1 MKKAVTCAQ
10 CGTKM
15 RAGIKF
21 CTKCGYRLRD
31 PEVEALAEAAQAQE
45 VAANLLTEEEVAAIR
60 AAELAAEA
68 EESVAVETSSVEG
81 DVLPVDDD
89 AANEKKRAVLE
100 AKENALAKQNAK
112 AEVEA
117 AKLDAKTE
125 VEIAK
130 VESDIASGQQ
140 ETDAIA
146 RTDAARLELMETGAK
161 VKSAKVASRVAEK
174 LAKRKIAAKAKSDK
188 RNAELDAR
196 DVSRMVRDE
205 QRAVDSRASETEVA
219 DYKQAREHA
228 LAKKKEKEAFRAER
242 IAAAGKDDDFRAEA
256 RAARTVAK
264 GLRAEEK
271 KAAKCRRAETEVQV
285 YEKRAENRLYQQ
297 RVASDNRIRKRRD
310 TDMQRVA
317 ARQAAIRERE
327 TKRLGAVQYKAAAV
341 CLTAEA
347 AEAYR
352 LANQAECD
360 MQKQMHESK
369 IAAGEAKAEKKLIRL
384 RASDL
389 HKHSRTKLA
398 RREKETRALGR
409 AELRALKI
417 VKTEEALEAR
427 RRADEVRLETDE
439 KQREAKRYL
448 KKLAADRKL
457 VKTRA
462 ADADKI
468 QKEEI
473 AALEKFQTAKKLE
486 AGRET
491 RMRTDDS
498 ERAVRAQKKQTKLY
512 SEKLSAADKLADR
525 EHKLAMRSVKLSAAR
540 DDKVMTMKE
549 REQKR
554 NAKLAQRYEKDA
566 IKRARRISKISGA
579 PVSLV
584 PALSG
589 EAPSYA
595 LLTSVDAA
603 DTTPIPTLRDPDSLL
618 ARSYES
624 NQEQYRAYKKA
635 SKKKE
640 KRLRYVEIGVR
651 NDKKYFD
658 TLYEGGE
665 VMIAKR
671 NVSISRAQGIIA
683 IILMI
688 VALVG
693 SLLPAFTVKS
703 DAVLPEFFTEAIL
716 DNQDMIS
723 LDSLLNDKPLT
734 EESTLAYF
742 KAFLGRLTTVQF
754 FSAEGLS
761 AFAGVGEPLKA
772 AFAGDFA
779 GFGVLLVLLLLA
791 VGMILTPIVILM
803 NLLVGLLRVIFR
815 MGGRS
820 VAITRVMKNL
830 RASYAML
837 GFYIVPVLLSVVKP
851 MMGFA
856 LYAGSFALAVLL
868 NTVLNMCK
876 KYEKGDKS
884 YARCVRL
891 SGLVRLALVVGFV
904 YMMIGGNVFAV
915 TTVGV
920 KQDFAAKLVAIMM
933 ALSCVFTVFCARAVT
948 TLGFEVIG
956 YTKAQPSK
964 HIMYILGGL
973 LAAALPFLAGIFGT
987 LTPTVNTVLPLVLV
1001 IVFVPVTA
1009 VFGLAKL
1016 IIEKRNSM
1024 LDPIIHALGEG
1035 YPLK

>member
-15 RAGIKF
+15 RAGIKS

-31 PEVEALAEAAQAQE
+31 PEAEALAEAAQAQE

-68 EESVAVETSSVEG
+68 GESAAETSPAEG
-81 DVLPVDDD
+81 EDRPVSDD
-89 AANEKKRAVLE
+89 AAQKKSAVLA
-100 AKENALAKQNAK
+100 AKEAALAKQSAK
-112 AEVEA
+112 AEVDA

-125 VEIAK
+125 VELAK
-130 VESDIASGQQ
+130 VEADIASCQQ

-146 RTDAARLELMETGAK
+146 RTDAARLEMMETGAK
-161 VKSAKVASRVAEK
+161 AKAAKTASRVAEK
-174 LAKRKIAAKAKSDK
+174 LTKRKIAADVKAAK
-188 RNAELDAR
+188 RNAELDAS
-196 DVSRMVRDE
+196 DVARHVRDE
-205 QRAVDSRASETEVA
+205 QRAVDSRVSDSVVA

-228 LAKKKEKEAFRAER
+228 LAKKKEKEALRAER
-242 IAAAGKDDDFRAEA
+242 VVAAGKVEDFRAET
-256 RAARTVAK
+256 RAARSIAK

-271 KAAKCRRAETEVQV
+271 KAAKFRRAEAEVQV
-285 YEKRAENRLYQQ
+285 SEKRAENRLYQQ
-297 RVASDNRIRKRRD
+297 RVASEGRVRKRREN
-310 TDMQRVA
+310 DMQRVA
-317 ARQAAIRERE
+317 AKQSAIRERE
-327 TKRLGAVQYKAAAV
+327 TKRLGSVQYKAAAV
-341 CLTAEA
+341 CMTAEA
-347 AEAYR
+347 AEASR

-369 IAAGEAKAEKKLIRL
+369 IAASEAKAEKKLIRL

-389 HKHSRTKLA
+389 HKHSRTKVAL
-398 RREKETRALGR
+398 REKETRALGR

-473 AALEKFQTAKKLE
+473 AALEKLQEAKKLE
-486 AGRET
+486 AGRES

-498 ERAVRAQKKQTKLY
+498 ERAVLAQKKQTKLY

-540 DDKVMTMKE
+540 DDRVMTMKE
-549 REQKR
+549 KEQKR

-566 IKRARRISKISGA
+566 IKRAKKISKISGA

-589 EAPSYA
+589 EASSYA
-595 LLTSVDAA
+595 LLTSVDATDA
-603 DTTPIPTLRDPDSLL
+603 TPIPTLRDPDSLL
-618 ARSYES
+618 ARSYET

-671 NVSISRAQGIIA
+671 NVYIARAQAIIA
-683 IILMI
+683 VILML
-688 VALVG
+688 VAFVG
-693 SLLPAFTVKS
+693 ATLLPVFTVAS
-703 DAVLPEFFTEAIL
+703 DAVIPEFFADTVL
-716 DNQDMIS
+716 DNQDVIS
-723 LDSLLNDKPLT
+723 IDSLLDDNPVVA
-734 EESTLAYF
+734 EGTLEYL
-742 KAFLGRLTTVQF
+742 KAFAPKLLSFGFIGGLG
-754 FSAEGLS
+754 
-761 AFAGVGEPLKA
+761 AFAGVAEPLMG
-772 AFAGDFA
+772 AFNGDVA
-779 GFGVLLVLLLLA
+779 NFGTLLALLLLT
-791 VGMILTPIVILM
+791 VGMALTSVVTLINFVI
-803 NLLVGLLRVIFR
+803 GFLRVIFR
-815 MGGRS
+815 LRGKS

-830 RASYAML
+830 RASYTFL
-837 GFYIVPVLLSVVKP
+837 GFYLLPVFLGIAKP
-851 MMGFA
+851 TMGFA
-856 LYAGSFALAVLL
+856 LYAGSFALAIVLNL
-868 NTVLNMCK
+868 VLNMCK
-876 KYEKGDKS
+876 KYEKGDKN
-884 YARCVRL
+884 YARAMRW
-891 SGLVRLALVVGFV
+891 SGLVRMALVAAFV
-904 YMMIGGNVFAV
+904 YLMVKGNVFGVTAIAAEGFASKLAV
-915 TTVGV
+915 
-920 KQDFAAKLVAIMM
+920 
-933 ALSCVFTVFCARAVT
+933 ALLAVSCIFTALCARAIAA
-948 TLGFEVIG
+948 LGFEAMG
-956 YTKAQPSK
+956 YTKGSGK
-964 HIMYILGGL
+964 HYLFVIGGV
-973 LAAALPFLAGIFGT
+973 LAAALPFVAGIFGT
-987 LTPTVNTVLPLVLV
+987 MTPAVSTVLPLAVAV
-1001 IVFVPVTA
+1001 AFIPVTA
-1009 VFGLAKL
+1009 IFGLIKL
-1016 IIEKRNSM
+1016 IIEKHNSM
-1024 LDPIIHALGEG
+1024 LEPIIHALGEG